1 MDSDCSRH
9 MTGNDK
15 WFSSLTPMRSNEYI
29 VFGDNG
35 RGKVHGLRAIRV
47 SDRFTLREV
56 ALVSNLG
63 FNLLS
68 VSQLL
73 DEGFEV
79 RFKEGCSRVY
89 IPEEIWFAGFYL
101 VIGFSWLTSLE
112 LLLALLVACW
122 LVLLPICGS
131 GIGDLDI

>member
-1 MDSDCSRH
+1 MDSGCSRH

-15 WFSSLTPMRSNEYI
+15 WFSSLTPMRSKEYT

-35 RGKVHGLRAIRV
+35 RGKVRGIGVVRV

-79 RFKEGCSRVY
+79 RFKEGCSRV
-89 IPEEIWFAGFYL
+89 
-101 VIGFSWLTSLE
+101 
-112 LLLALLVACW
+112 
-122 LVLLPICGS
+122 
-131 GIGDLDI
+131 LDSR

>member
-1 MDSDCSRH
+1 MDSGCSRR

-15 WFSSLTPMRSNEYI
+15 WFSSLTPMRSKEYI

-35 RGKVHGLRAIRV
+35 RGKVRGIGVVRV

-56 ALVSNLG
+56 ALVLNLG

-68 VSQLL
+68 ISQLL

-79 RFKEGCSRVY
+79 RFKEGCSRVLDSR
-89 IPEEIWFAGFYL
+89 GDL
-101 VIGFSWLTSLE
+101 VCRILPHNRVFLADFSGTSLG
-112 LLLALLVACW
+112 LSRCLLAG
-122 LVLLPICGS
+122 PS
-131 GIGDLDI
+131 SDL

>member
-1 MDSDCSRH
+1 MDSGCSRH

-15 WFSSLTPMRSNEYI
+15 WFSSLTPMRSKEYI
-29 VFGDNG
+29 VFGANG
-35 RGKVHGLRAIRV
+35 RGKVRGLGAVRI

-79 RFKEGCSRVY
+79 CFKEGYSRVLDSRGDL
-89 IPEEIWFAGFYL
+89 ICRITPRDRVFL
-101 VIGFSWLTSLE
+101 VAFSGTPVGPSRC
-112 LLLALLVACW
+112 LLAG
-122 LVLLPICGS
+122 PS
-131 GIGDLDI
+131 SDL

>member
-1 MDSDCSRH
+1 M
-9 MTGNDK
+9 
-15 WFSSLTPMRSNEYI
+15 
-29 VFGDNG
+29 FGDNG
-35 RGKVHGLRAIRV
+35 RGKVRGLGVVRV

-79 RFKEGCSRVY
+79 RFKEGYFACFGFQRRFGLPDYTSRS
-89 IPEEIWFAGFYL
+89 GFL
-101 VIGFSWLTSLE
+101 G
-112 LLLALLVACW
+112 
-122 LVLLPICGS
+122 
-131 GIGDLDI
+131 

>member
-1 MDSDCSRH
+1 M
-9 MTGNDK
+9 
-15 WFSSLTPMRSNEYI
+15 
-29 VFGDNG
+29 FGDNG
-35 RGKVHGLRAIRV
+35 RGKVRGLGAVRV

-79 RFKEGCSRVY
+79 RFKE
-89 IPEEIWFAGFYL
+89 IWFVGLHLAI
-101 VIGFSWLTSLE
+101 VFSWMTSLE

-122 LVLLPICGS
+122 LVLLLICGS
-131 GIGDLDI
+131 CIGDMDI

>member
-1 MDSDCSRH
+1 
-9 MTGNDK
+9 
-15 WFSSLTPMRSNEYI
+15 

-35 RGKVHGLRAIRV
+35 RGKVRGLGTVRV

-73 DEGFEV
+73 V
-79 RFKEGCSRVY
+79 RVFW
-89 IPEEIWFAGFYL
+89 IPGEIWFAGL
-101 VIGFSWLTSLE
+101 HLAIGFSWLTSLE

-122 LVLLPICGS
+122 LVLLLICGS